1 MLIAQWNILD
11 RAPEGWEAKGA
22 VLADALVRRGVDAAC
37 LQEVPV
43 DGLDALTAAFAER
56 GLTLAAGRLR
66 PGRTD
71 LCAVCWRTGM
81 LKPVGGP
88 LSIPGVDC
96 AIQTFEGL
104 TVCSYH
110 GTWGAF
116 RQRERLDEARLLD
129 VRLSRR
135 AAKGPVLL
143 CGDFNAMP
151 GEPAIRLLSG
161 LTEAP
166 TFWTE
171 AQDTAV
177 MLGMGG
183 PYPTALPGT
192 SAEAAATARSQG
204 LEPSLVPGR
213 RIDYMFSYGWN
224 HGRPGGWTGNVSV
237 EDAGPSDHAL
247 LTARTLDQDA

>member
-1 MLIAQWNILD
+1 MLIAQWNVLNRALD
-11 RAPEGWEAKGA
+11 GWDTKGA
-22 VLADALVRRGVDAAC
+22 LLTDALVRRDVDVAC
-37 LQEVPV
+37 LQEVPA
-43 DGLDALTAAFAER
+43 DGLDALTAAFAEC
-56 GLTLAAGRLR
+56 GLTLAAGRAR

-81 LKPVGGP
+81 LEPVGGP
-88 LSIPGVDC
+88 SSVPGVDC
-96 AIQTFEGL
+96 AIQAFDGL

-110 GTWGAF
+110 GAWGAF

-129 VRLSRR
+129 ARLSRR

-171 AQDTAV
+171 AQDTAA

-192 SAEAAATARSQG
+192 SAEAAATAESQG
-204 LEPSLVPGR
+204 LDSRLVPGR
-213 RIDYMFSYGWN
+213 RIDYMFSFGWN
-224 HGRPGGWTGNVSV
+224 YGRPGGWTGEVSV
-237 EDAGPSDHAL
+237 EDTGLSDHAL
-247 LTARTLDQDA
+247 LTARTVGRDA

>member
-1 MLIAQWNILD
+1 MLIAQWNILN
-11 RAPEGWEAKGA
+11 RASDGWEAKGA

-37 LQEVPV
+37 LQEVPA
-43 DGLDALTAAFAER
+43 DGLDTLTAAFAER

-66 PGRTD
+66 QGRTD
-71 LCAVCWRTGM
+71 LCAVCWRTGA
-81 LKPVGGP
+81 LEPVGGP
-88 LSIPGVDC
+88 SSIPGVDC

-110 GTWGAF
+110 GAWGAF

-143 CGDFNAMP
+143 CGDFNAMS

-177 MLGMGG
+177 M
-183 PYPTALPGT
+183 
-192 SAEAAATARSQG
+192 
-204 LEPSLVPGR
+204 PGR
-213 RIDYMFSYGWN
+213 AARIRPPCRARRRRRPQPP
-224 HGRPGGWTGNVSV
+224 GRKDSSRRWCRAGGSTTCSRTAGTT
-237 EDAGPSDHAL
+237 AGPAGGRA
-247 LTARTLDQDA
+247 TCPWRTPARPTMRC

>member
-1 MLIAQWNILD
+1 
-11 RAPEGWEAKGA
+11 
-22 VLADALVRRGVDAAC
+22 
-37 LQEVPV
+37 
-43 DGLDALTAAFAER
+43 
-56 GLTLAAGRLR
+56 
-66 PGRTD
+66 
-71 LCAVCWRTGM
+71 M

-88 LSIPGVDC
+88 SSIPGVDC

-110 GTWGAF
+110 GAWGAF

-183 PYPTALPGT
+183 PYPTVLPGT
-192 SAEAAATARSQG
+192 SAEAAVTARSQG
-204 LEPSLVPGR
+204 LDPRLVPGR

-224 HGRPGGWTGNVSV
+224 YGRPGGWTGGVSV

-247 LTARTLDQDA
+247 LTAETLDWDA

>member
-1 MLIAQWNILD
+1 MLIAQWNILN
-11 RAPEGWEAKGA
+11 RASDDWEAKGA

-37 LQEVPV
+37 LQEVPA
-43 DGLDALTAAFAER
+43 DGLDALATAFAER

-66 PGRTD
+66 QGRTD
-71 LCAVCWRTGM
+71 LCAVCWRTGA
-81 LKPVGGP
+81 LEPVGGP
-88 LSIPGVDC
+88 SGVPGVDC
-96 AIQTFEGL
+96 AIQAFDGL
-104 TVCSYH
+104 AVCSYH
-110 GTWGAF
+110 GAWGAF

-177 MLGMGG
+177 MLGRGG

-192 SAEAAATARSQG
+192 SVEAAATARSQG

-224 HGRPGGWTGNVSV
+224 YGRPGGWTGGVSA

-247 LTARTLDQDA
+247 LTARTLDWDA